1 MLVRILHRHR
11 AHIPDIAANVADAAN
26 APLIVLIVL
35 VLMTHLAFSLTKS
48 IYDEEE
54 QRERNG
60 GGDAGE
66 D

>member
-1 MLVRILHRHR
+1 MVVRILHRHR
-11 AHIPDIAANVADAAN
+11 AHITDIAANVADTADAS
-26 APLIVLIVL
+26 LIVL
-35 VLMTHLAFSLTKS
+35 VVLILMTHLAFSLTKS

>member
-11 AHIPDIAANVADAAN
+11 AHVTDVATNVADTAD

-60 GGDAGE
+60 GGDASE